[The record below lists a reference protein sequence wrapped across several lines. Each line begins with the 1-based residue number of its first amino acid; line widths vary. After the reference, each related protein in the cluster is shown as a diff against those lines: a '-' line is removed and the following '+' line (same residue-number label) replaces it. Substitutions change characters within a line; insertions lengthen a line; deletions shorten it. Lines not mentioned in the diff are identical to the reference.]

1 MIPRKKKYSIK
12 LLRGNT
18 MVITKEFLK
27 SSNVP
32 DIGSIII
39 YLDNYINESNN
50 LTEHHVSI
58 SFITFKI

>member
-1 MIPRKKKYSIK
+1 
-12 LLRGNT
+12 